1 MFIIGYIRGN
11 KDTLENS
18 EELRLSISPLR
29 ATLKDANS
37 GDSLIEVVCDVKY
50 ITDIEIYPMDL
61 NGIEPLSDY
70 DEDEAEADENK
81 KYIKFPIS
89 APSIDDLYDRGGYIA
104 YYSVKKSNC
113 EMNMSMCFENMQE
126 FITNFYT
133 KDKFILSDDGANNEM
148 YIDAFEMYIDTF
160 IDEPPVSFIS
170 TDNVKR
176 KMTTHLNGDSFRS
189 KYVSHDMFNAD
200 AIFDCSGSEYAIMCS
215 DSAILIKGNCNTI
228 IVECD
233 NTDIMIT
240 GDDNMIVCLA
250 DDVRIADLGHNN
262 KWIGN
267 VSPDIRNN
275 V

>member
-1 MFIIGYIRGN
+1 MFIIGYMRGN
-11 KDTLENS
+11 KDTLENLENS

-29 ATLKDANS
+29 AALKDAND

-89 APSIDDLYDRGGYIA
+89 ASSIDDLYDRGGYIA
-104 YYSVKKSNC
+104 YYTVKKSNC
-113 EMNMSMCFENMQE
+113 EMSMSACFENIQE
-126 FITNFYT
+126 FITDFYT
-133 KDKFILSDDGANNEM
+133 KDRFILSDDEMNNEM
-148 YIDAFEMYIDTF
+148 YTGTF
-160 IDEPPVSFIS
+160 IDEPPVAFIS
-170 TDNVKR
+170 TDDVKR

-215 DSAILIKGNCNTI
+215 DSAILIKGSCNTI

-240 GDDNMIVCLA
+240 GDDNTIVCLA

-262 KWIGN
+262 KWVGN
-267 VSPDIRNN
+267 VTPDARNN